1 MISFPMKKRLYQE
14 DLNCTLEE
22 LKCKIKNL
30 PFLTSQIL
38 NFYFGINTTKP
49 LKDKT
54 IAKYLN
60 ISVHEVNRLKEEGL
74 VKLRNIIPPFDNKAK
89 AEYEVEKFLNMIK
102 NLDII
107 SIVDIESLQETL
119 SFYIDKNEIRELIT
133 KVYEIIENS
142 NKEIDDDRFSRRL
155 QKELIKKYQDDNDQE
170 ALSKLIELNKGF
182 ISKYVNKYIK
192 DKEDFEDVFQ
202 EAVIGFIESLQN
214 YDLNLGYS
222 LMTYSGY
229 YVVAYIKQYIT
240 NQGHAFKIPNKIR
253 DDINKYQDIKTEFQ
267 QQHGQKPTEQEIREE
282 MNISQKELQNIQTV
296 SIPVKSLDYVPDNKD
311 DLNIQNI
318 IADETAVTEEI
329 AENDFLKK
337 DIDQAILTLKEEEA
351 YVLIHTFGLY
361 NEEIFTPKE
370 FCEKL
375 RISRYILNKILK
387 NTLKYLKETRHSL
400 KNYLLADENVADN
413 KQIDKYKNFLERT
426 NNNSLESLKLIRNY
440 PILFDL
446 FKKGRLINIY
456 TLLNEDISNID
467 LYLFLNP
474 QFYNKLY
481 INPETKKINLQ
492 YLNLDNI
499 QSFFSYL
506 DQLQNISF
514 NSYNF
519 NKTFNISIYKIILS
533 YVNINLSK
541 EIIDFALVNQS
552 KEAIDLFQKCWGA
565 SNFKES
571 NNFKVLSKEDLKELN
586 KYLFL
591 IQNNLKEIYIKAKN
605 KDDIEELKALY
616 LELIHFN
623 KIRERYTI
631 YEYIQKEIKEYDI
644 SEEIISYILINC
656 DYEKQNKLKKIW
668 GEKYEKSIYR
678 IEGSPQECNQIK
690 VLISNIR
697 KKLRSIY
704 AKAKNKEDI
713 DELKSLYNLNPFHF
727 KDKYTIYEYI
737 QKEIQ
742 EYNISKE
749 IITYVLANCT
759 ELQQQKLKKIWGEKY
774 EKSIYR
780 IEGSPQECNQIKVLI
795 SNIRKKLRS
804 IYAKAKNKED
814 IDELK
819 SLYNLNPFHFKD
831 KYTIYEYIQKEIQ
844 EYNISKEIIT
854 YVLANCTELQQQ
866 KLKKIWGEKY
876 EKSIYRIEG
885 SPQEC
890 NQVNVLISNIRKE
903 LKSIYAKA
911 KNKEDIDELKAL
923 HCELYNKSI
932 KKELNIYDFCPQYDK
947 TYIKYM
953 ISISK
958 DSVKNFF
965 LSYFKE
971 DYESK
976 IDLDNLPKEEKRR
989 LLSCINNFKTALK
1002 NKRSIYVQNFANI
1015 INYFQ
1020 NIIKYYQISP
1030 LIIQYIMNFQADYD
1044 MNTFVRIMQ
1053 IAGRNEII
1061 KSRYEQII
1069 LDKIKRDLESI
1080 YQKAKNP
1087 NDLEELKKLYKE
1099 SYIDNNIINKVGFIT
1114 LSQTKLTKEIL
1125 LNSPNALILKQYLP
1139 EKKVY
1144 ATLLSKKKIVGKK
1157 IPLETIAK
1165 LVGVR
1170 EEEVCQYIL
1179 EGLRVWKRHKMIEA
1193 EELLKFKDKNNQKY
1207 ILK

>member
-780 IEGSPQECNQIKVLI
+780 IEGSPQECNQ
-795 SNIRKKLRS
+795 
-804 IYAKAKNKED
+804 
-814 IDELK
+814 
-819 SLYNLNPFHFKD
+819 
-831 KYTIYEYIQKEIQ
+831 
-844 EYNISKEIIT
+844 
-854 YVLANCTELQQQ
+854 
-866 KLKKIWGEKY
+866 
-876 EKSIYRIEG
+876 
-885 SPQEC
+885 
-890 NQVNVLISNIRKE
+890 VNVLISNIRKE